1 MRADDRYFDAD
12 ALLVFSFGGP
22 EGEDEVVPFL
32 ENVTRGRGIPRE
44 RLRVV
49 GEHYFRFGGVSPI
62 NRLNREIITNVRRE
76 FTRRGHDLPV
86 YFGNRNWHP
95 FGESTV
101 EEMARDGV
109 RRAIVF
115 ATSAWGGYS
124 GNLQYHEDIQRLRE
138 HLEEKGLPPI
148 EFVKLRQF
156 YDHPALIA
164 AVAQSVRRARAELP
178 EAVRGTARMIFTAH
192 SIPLAAD
199 ASATKPGEEY
209 LYSRQVAEATK
220 LVAKQAGEDSYDQV
234 WQSRSG
240 PARVP
245 WLEPDI
251 VDHVVALH
259 EAGDITGAVVC
270 PIGFISDHM
279 EVVWDLDTELREKT
293 EELGIP
299 MVRSATVGNTPAFTR
314 MIVDLVE
321 ELTQGRDPER
331 LGTLPG
337 GMDEETYH
345 LDSRVVPAG
354 GPQREA
360 RGA

>member
-1 MRADDRYFDAD
+1 MRAEDRYFDAD
-12 ALLVFSFGGP
+12 AILVFSFGGP

-44 RLRVV
+44 RLRAV

-76 FTRRGHDLPV
+76 LTRRGHDLPV

-95 FGESTV
+95 FGEAVV

-138 HLEEKGLPPI
+138 HLAENGLPPI

-156 YDHPALIA
+156 YDHPALIDA
-164 AVAQSVRRARAELP
+164 IAQSVRAARADLP
-178 EAVRGTARMIFTAH
+178 EGVRDTARMIFTAH

-209 LYSRQVAEATK
+209 LYSRQVAEATS
-220 LVAKQAGEDSYDQV
+220 LVAARAGEPEYDQV

-240 PARVP
+240 PPRVP

-251 VDHVVALH
+251 VDHVEALH
-259 EAGDITGAVVC
+259 EAGGLTGAVVC

-279 EVVWDLDTELREKT
+279 EVIWDLDTELREKT
-293 EELGIP
+293 DELGIP
-299 MVRSATVGNTPAFTR
+299 MVRSATVGNTPAFTG

-321 ELTQGRDPER
+321 ELTQGREPER
-331 LGTLPG
+331 LGTLPV

-345 LDSRVVPAG
+345 RRAEDSGVEVRN
-354 GPQREA
+354 EA
-360 RGA
+360 CGA